1 MLKATLLTRYHV
13 LAISGAFLFGVF
25 LMVDDE
31 LFTYMSLGVSKYEFP
46 LLGTSD
52 SGTPGRWTSA
62 SSSSA

>member
-31 LFTYMSLGVSKYEFP
+31 LFTYMSLGVPRYEFP
-46 LLGTSD
+46 LLG
-52 SGTPGRWTSA
+52 
-62 SSSSA
+62 